1 MMKALKW
8 VLIAILAPILFFL
21 ILAVLLY
28 LPPVQNWAV
37 KHVAAYASKQTGME
51 ISVGHVNLEF
61 PLDLGLDEVKAIQ
74 QNDSLPQVKDT
85 VADVGHLVVDV
96 QLLPLLK
103 KKIQI
108 DEFDIRRLKVNT
120 TNFIP
125 SARIKAN
132 VGRLRLQAHG
142 IDLGREHVSVDNA
155 LLQDGDVDIALSDT
169 VPPDTTPSKNFWK
182 IDVAQMK
189 IDRTRLD
196 LHTPGDTMEVR
207 AGMGDVALKG
217 IHLDLHKGL
226 YSASHIDWSQGA
238 VNYDMNFKTK
248 QKGLDFNHLALGG
261 LTLVAD
267 SFSYCDSRLDIILRE
282 CSFREKSGLNVA
294 SLTGPFGL
302 DSTRLWLPQLYL
314 RTSESQLRAQ
324 VGMDMNAFADNNPGQ
339 LNLTVHGY
347 VGKRD
352 LMLFMA
358 GAPAAMRRR
367 WPNAPLRIDGVVRG
381 NMRRANFA
389 GLNVALPSAFRFH
402 ANGHVANVLDPKRL
416 EANIDLDATTYK
428 LDFITALLPPSLNS
442 SVRIPA
448 GIGFRGNINV
458 KGSLYASQFRLT
470 EGGGMVAGKAHIDAA
485 RMAYDANLVAH
496 RLQLQH
502 FLPGKGLSPFS
513 GRIVAKGS
521 GTDLMSPRTRL
532 AMNFNVDD
540 FNYSGYSLAHIAGKA
555 RIAGGRLQAR
565 IDSRNKLLKGLIGLD
580 ALTNS
585 RLMRGTLTLDLDHI
599 DLYHLRI
606 ADKPLTLA
614 GCGHIDW
621 ATDFNHY
628 YKVNGALGD
637 IMFRDS
643 THAYRPDDMVF
654 DILSRKD
661 TTHAVVDCGDFHLN
675 LNGRGGYERLMAQA
689 GNLIK
694 ELHRQYDD
702 RYIDQGRLRA
712 RLPLLDIY
720 LTSGNNNMFVR
731 ALKAYGLDLGSINMD
746 MASSPITGL
755 NGNLEINRL
764 LVDSMQLDTIRLAI
778 LSDSADIRYTAQ
790 IRNNADNPQY
800 VFNSLFDGAIHPKG
814 SYLQGRVYDHNN
826 RLGVRLGLS
835 AEMERKGLMFHFYG
849 DDPILGYKEFKVN
862 DDNYV
867 FLGNDRRVSANVSL
881 QASDG
886 QGVQLY
892 TNDEDSTALQDITLS
907 LHKFD
912 LEKVLAVLPY
922 TPNVK
927 GVMEGDFHAV
937 QTADQLS
944 VSSSVNVS
952 DMVYEGC
959 PMGNMGTEFVYTPS
973 TEGTHKVNG
982 FLYHDGDEVGYL
994 EGTYDNKDGG
1004 TLDATL
1010 KAERLPLQIL
1020 NGFIPEQLFGFRG
1033 CTEGNLSIKGKLSSP
1048 DVNGELIFD
1057 SCYIFSKPYG
1067 VEMRFADD
1075 PVRIIGSHLLFENF
1089 ELFAHNDSPLEI
1101 LGSLDFSNTSKMR
1114 LDMKMQ
1120 TRNFLLIDSKENA
1133 RSETYGQT
1141 YVNFFGMMS
1150 GPVEALRMRGKLDV
1164 LGSSDMTYV
1173 LRDSPLSADNDMD
1186 DLVTFTSFSDTVAE
1200 SIVKPPLTG
1209 FDMDLGINIDEG
1221 AHVVCALDAEH
1232 TNYIDIVGGGDLRMQ
1247 YNPSDNLQLRGK
1259 YTISSGEMKYSLPV
1273 IPLKTFTIQDGSYL
1287 QFQGDPMNPALHITA
1302 TERVKASVSANGNS
1316 SQMVNFDCGV
1326 VLSKTLEDMGVQ
1338 FIIDAPEDM
1347 TISNQ
1352 LNTMSVEERGKIAV
1366 TMLTTGMYLSDGNTS
1381 QFSMNSAL
1389 SSFLQTQINNISGR
1403 ALRTLDLSFGV
1414 DNATSK
1420 SGAIQTDYSFKF
1432 SKRFWN
1438 NRLNIQV
1445 GGKVSTGSDV
1455 DNTDQTF
1462 FNNVVFDYRLDKNS
1476 SKYLKLFYNRDSYDW
1491 LEGNVGKYGVGFVWK
1506 RRLRHFKDLF
1516 RFKDKEEVMPMMRDS
1531 ANTADKPTDK
1541 Q

>member
-1 MMKALKW
+1 
-8 VLIAILAPILFFL
+8 
-21 ILAVLLY
+21 
-28 LPPVQNWAV
+28 
-37 KHVAAYASKQTGME
+37 
-51 ISVGHVNLEF
+51 
-61 PLDLGLDEVKAIQ
+61 
-74 QNDSLPQVKDT
+74 
-85 VADVGHLVVDV
+85 
-96 QLLPLLK
+96 
-103 KKIQI
+103 
-108 DEFDIRRLKVNT
+108 
-120 TNFIP
+120 
-125 SARIKAN
+125 
-132 VGRLRLQAHG
+132 
-142 IDLGREHVSVDNA
+142 
-155 LLQDGDVDIALSDT
+155 
-169 VPPDTTPSKNFWK
+169 
-182 IDVAQMK
+182 
-189 IDRTRLD
+189 
-196 LHTPGDTMEVR
+196 
-207 AGMGDVALKG
+207 
-217 IHLDLHKGL
+217 
-226 YSASHIDWSQGA
+226 
-238 VNYDMNFKTK
+238 
-248 QKGLDFNHLALGG
+248 
-261 LTLVAD
+261 
-267 SFSYCDSRLDIILRE
+267 
-282 CSFREKSGLNVA
+282 
-294 SLTGPFGL
+294 
-302 DSTRLWLPQLYL
+302 
-314 RTSESQLRAQ
+314 
-324 VGMDMNAFADNNPGQ
+324 
-339 LNLTVHGY
+339 
-347 VGKRD
+347 
-352 LMLFMA
+352 
-358 GAPAAMRRR
+358 
-367 WPNAPLRIDGVVRG
+367 
-381 NMRRANFA
+381 
-389 GLNVALPSAFRFH
+389 
-402 ANGHVANVLDPKRL
+402 
-416 EANIDLDATTYK
+416 
-428 LDFITALLPPSLNS
+428 
-442 SVRIPA
+442 
-448 GIGFRGNINV
+448 
-458 KGSLYASQFRLT
+458 
-470 EGGGMVAGKAHIDAA
+470 
-485 RMAYDANLVAH
+485 
-496 RLQLQH
+496 
-502 FLPGKGLSPFS
+502 
-513 GRIVAKGS
+513 
-521 GTDLMSPRTRL
+521 
-532 AMNFNVDD
+532 
-540 FNYSGYSLAHIAGKA
+540 
-555 RIAGGRLQAR
+555 
-565 IDSRNKLLKGLIGLD
+565 
-580 ALTNS
+580 
-585 RLMRGTLTLDLDHI
+585 
-599 DLYHLRI
+599 
-606 ADKPLTLA
+606 
-614 GCGHIDW
+614 
-621 ATDFNHY
+621 
-628 YKVNGALGD
+628 
-637 IMFRDS
+637 
-643 THAYRPDDMVF
+643 
-654 DILSRKD
+654 
-661 TTHAVVDCGDFHLN
+661 
-675 LNGRGGYERLMAQA
+675 
-689 GNLIK
+689 
-694 ELHRQYDD
+694 
-702 RYIDQGRLRA
+702 
-712 RLPLLDIY
+712 
-720 LTSGNNNMFVR
+720 
-731 ALKAYGLDLGSINMD
+731 
-746 MASSPITGL
+746 
-755 NGNLEINRL
+755 
-764 LVDSMQLDTIRLAI
+764 
-778 LSDSADIRYTAQ
+778 
-790 IRNNADNPQY
+790 
-800 VFNSLFDGAIHPKG
+800 
-814 SYLQGRVYDHNN
+814 
-826 RLGVRLGLS
+826 
-835 AEMERKGLMFHFYG
+835 
-849 DDPILGYKEFKVN
+849 
-862 DDNYV
+862 
-867 FLGNDRRVSANVSL
+867 
-881 QASDG
+881 
-886 QGVQLY
+886 
-892 TNDEDSTALQDITLS
+892 
-907 LHKFD
+907 
-912 LEKVLAVLPY
+912 
-922 TPNVK
+922 
-927 GVMEGDFHAV
+927 
-937 QTADQLS
+937 
-944 VSSSVNVS
+944 
-952 DMVYEGC
+952 
-959 PMGNMGTEFVYTPS
+959 MGNMGTEFVYTPS